1 MTPSDA
7 RMKCAQ
13 ILDWAYAN
21 DWARENFDPSTI
33 RSIHDQAE
41 LAEYDWPTLDQ
52 ASAIENVYRLY
63 CRAKSWGK

>member
-33 RSIHDQAE
+33 RSIHDQ
-41 LAEYDWPTLDQ
+41 L
-52 ASAIENVYRLY
+52 
-63 CRAKSWGK
+63 KSWTAS